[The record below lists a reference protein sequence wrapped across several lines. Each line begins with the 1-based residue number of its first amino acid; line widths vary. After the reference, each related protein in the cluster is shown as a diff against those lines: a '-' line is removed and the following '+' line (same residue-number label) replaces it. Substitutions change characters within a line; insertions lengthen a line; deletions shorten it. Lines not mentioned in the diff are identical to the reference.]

1 MSQHNATVIGVVVPM
16 FNAERTILATLT
28 SICQQS
34 HQALDIVVVDD
45 GSTDRSASIV
55 AAYAEQDRRIRLFRQ
70 PNAGVADARNSGAA
84 ATDAEFLAFVD
95 ADDLW
100 APSKIALQLRLLQ
113 EGGSSAGLAY
123 CWFAEIDE
131 DGRIFS
137 FKQPDAE
144 GRVLQRMCRN
154 NFVGN
159 GSSMLVRRSAFERAG
174 QFDPSLRARNAQG
187 CEDLLMCLRIAENYE
202 FRVVPQHLVGYRRT
216 IGNMSSDVM
225 QMFRSYEIVLAEFR
239 EKYPQFGSDLNAHL
253 LDTING
259 LAVRALIQ
267 GRPSAAWYL
276 SKKLF
281 VLEPRT
287 AISRLPHTVDVCCR
301 GLVPRWIKVRV
312 NRMRNAKSRPL
323 YEKIYLER

>member
-1 MSQHNATVIGVVVPM
+1 MSQHNATVTGVVVPM
-16 FNAERTILATLT
+16 FNAERTILPTLT

-34 HQALDIVVVDD
+34 HQALDIIVVDD

-70 PNAGVADARNSGAA
+70 PNAGVAHARNSGAA
-84 ATDAEFLAFVD
+84 ATDAEFLAFMD

-100 APSKIALQLRLLQ
+100 APSKIALQLRVLQ

-137 FKQPDAE
+137 FKQPDAN

-253 LDTING
+253 LDTINV

-267 GRPSAAWYL
+267 GRLSAAWYL

-281 VLEPRT
+281 VLEP
-287 AISRLPHTVDVCCR
+287 ISRLPHTVDVCCR

-312 NRMRNAKSRPL
+312 KRMRNTESRPL
-323 YEKIYLER
+323 YGKIYLER

>member
-16 FNAERTILATLT
+16 FNAERTILPTLT

-70 PNAGVADARNSGAA
+70 PNAGVAHARNSGAA

-100 APSKIALQLRLLQ
+100 APSKIALQLRVLQ

-137 FKQPDAE
+137 FKQPDAD

-253 LDTING
+253 LDTINV

-267 GRPSAAWYL
+267 GRLSAAWYL

-281 VLEPRT
+281 VLEP
-287 AISRLPHTVDVCCR
+287 ISRLPHTVDVYCR

-312 NRMRNAKSRPL
+312 NRLRNAEYRPL

>member
-70 PNAGVADARNSGAA
+70 PNAGVAHARNSGAA

-100 APSKIALQLRLLQ
+100 APSKIALQLRVLQ

-137 FKQPDAE
+137 FKQPDAN

-253 LDTING
+253 LDTIDV

-267 GRPSAAWYL
+267 GRLSAAWYL

-281 VLEPRT
+281 VLEP
-287 AISRLPHTVDVCCR
+287 ISRLPHTVDVCCR

-312 NRMRNAKSRPL
+312 KRMRNAESRPL
-323 YEKIYLER
+323 YGKIYLER